1 MTGQTIDR
9 VRVRRNHAGTSHR
22 HIPMDML
29 TTQDRDHL
37 KLLAIFHYIFAALG
51 VCGLGFVGLHYT
63 MMTSV
68 MSMEGAKN
76 RADAP
81 PEAFM
86 DIMIWFYVAMAAMFF
101 IGTALN
107 VLAAR
112 YLQARKHRTFC
123 MVVAGLNVLQV
134 PLGTLLGVFTLLVLA
149 RDSVRQAFE
158 PIPTVSSS

>member
-1 MTGQTIDR
+1 MNT
-9 VRVRRNHAGTSHR
+9 
-22 HIPMDML
+22 L

-37 KLLAIFHYIFAALG
+37 RLLAIFHYIFAAMG
-51 VCGLGFVGLHYT
+51 ICGLGFIALHYT

-76 RADAP
+76 SATPP
-81 PEAFM
+81 PEAMM
-86 DIMIWFYVAMAAMFF
+86 DVMIWMYVAMAAMFF
-101 IGTALN
+101 IGMALN

-112 YLQARKHRTFC
+112 FLQMRRHRTYC

-158 PIPTVSSS
+158 PMSTVSPG